1 MISCSM
7 AEYVL
12 IIKKSRKHYL
22 FNLIIFDIK
31 QKLTIAI
38 YRDFGILMTLKNYQR
53 VLNFLTVSIEQ
64 IDREF

>member
-1 MISCSM
+1 M

-31 QKLTIAI
+31 LKLTIAI

-53 VLNFLTVSIEQ
+53 VLKNFPLITRKIE
-64 IDREF
+64 ILSNFRG